1 MIIDDQYVFY
11 KRSMYVCDAIPLKCI
26 EKKYMELNWIESNDD
41 DLCVTYG
48 PCFRISFFSL
58 FSSSSSFSQSVSH
71 SVNTDSL
78 SLCNCKCHG
87 QFFFVFC
94 YFWFDFSCCID
105 NDVDDKKRKNIPNCI
120 IDQTL
125 AKAQI
130 SFTLFF
136 FFLFIHIW
144 MDICD
149 WDQERECAI
158 FVFLF
163 FLSYKC
169 KIPRDIHTTTLQC
182 YEAPLVQK
190 KKWSKIIIKLTENRE
205 TQMRIGYWNLITLV
219 EFNGRISHS
228 YFSFLVKKNHNQKNQ
243 KTKRKNP

>member
-11 KRSMYVCDAIPLKCI
+11 KRSMCVMCDAIPLKCI

-105 NDVDDKKRKNIPNCI
+105 NDDDKKRKNISNDCKNCI
-120 IDQTL
+120 IDHILWQRRKL
-125 AKAQI
+125 ALRY
-130 SFTLFF
+130 SFF
-136 FFLFIHIW
+136 FIYPYLNGHLRLRSRER
-144 MDICD
+144 MCNIC
-149 WDQERECAI
+149 I
-158 FVFLF
+158 FVFSFVQMQNPKRL
-163 FLSYKC
+163 Y
-169 KIPRDIHTTTLQC
+169 TTTLLQ
-182 YEAPLVQK
+182 
-190 KKWSKIIIKLTENRE
+190 
-205 TQMRIGYWNLITLV
+205 
-219 EFNGRISHS
+219 
-228 YFSFLVKKNHNQKNQ
+228 
-243 KTKRKNP
+243 